1 MNLKQKI
8 QELSLDQKAKL
19 YFMGL
24 VRQGKIDRLPEDP
37 KAAYVSMMMDKDD
50 YGRSISGKDKRT
62 FMEPEDSMP
71 AARARKLAGMEDD
84 EMETRYDYDD
94 PIFEN
99 YNKQSLLK
107 ALGSADDAIIQTHVS
122 PDPLGRGYE
131 KGAGPDGDFGYGDY
145 RLDGQEY
152 LIYNPNSNNK
162 DSAAMWNSNDYVV
175 ALDKDGEKY
184 KIAYSDIMR
193 INSSI
198 NEGDTYE
205 KMAAKGKKA
214 GNLKQGTVRKRL
226 RIKDGEKI
234 PLARIN
240 KAISGLKKRKNLSD
254 KDKKYLKALNLAKTL
269 KTTTNVK
276 EIATELGYLNES
288 KVDISYTDPGFRFY
302 KMKVDG
308 KRLDREEGT
317 KYLKDLGIVDDEGKD
332 MEIQGSY
339 NQSILDDIVKALE
352 KKGIKAD
359 YNAGFDPS

>member
-1 MNLKQKI
+1 MDIKKRI

-99 YNKQSLLK
+99 YDKQSLLK
-107 ALGSADDAIIQTHVS
+107 ALGSADDAIIQTHVL

-131 KGAGPDGDFGYGDY
+131 KGKGDY

-175 ALDKDGEKY
+175 ALDKDGEEY
-184 KIAYSDIMR
+184 EIAYSDIMR
-193 INSSI
+193 INLEETRDEEDEE
-198 NEGDTYE
+198 ND
-205 KMAAKGKKA
+205 
-214 GNLKQGTVRKRL
+214 R
-226 RIKDGEKI
+226 
-234 PLARIN
+234 
-240 KAISGLKKRKNLSD
+240 
-254 KDKKYLKALNLAKTL
+254 NLAL
-269 KTTTNVK
+269 DDIPDSLREMV
-276 EIATELGYLNES
+276 TELGYLNES
-288 KVDISYTDPGFRFY
+288 KVDISYTDPGFKFY

-308 KRLDREEGT
+308 KRLNREEGT
-317 KYLKDLGIVDDEGKD
+317 EYLKGLGID
-332 MEIQGSY
+332 MEIPRSY
-339 NQSILDDIVKALE
+339 NETTLDKIVAKLKE
-352 KKGIKAD
+352 KGIDAD
-359 YNAGFDPS
+359 HDAAMDVS